1 VSRLEFPLKG
11 LLRDPT
17 EEPALR
23 RIWERIDGRLPD
35 ARRRRRRVALGGLVF
50 AMASVVALVVAL
62 RRDAGPLRFGD
73 GRALL
78 AVDAPAAGAR
88 LALSDGSSIEL
99 GGGARL
105 EPLESSGTTFLAVL
119 QRGSASFDVRPGG
132 PRRWQ
137 VECGLATVEVV
148 GTRFSCERA
157 PGRLRVSVQR
167 GAIVVRGE
175 RVADRARRMA
185 AGESLDVVETPLV
198 AAPSL
203 AAPRPEVAVGAEKAA
218 TAPVYEE
225 PAAATA
231 PVYEE
236 PAAATAPVYEEPA
249 AATASVYEEPA
260 AASTPRASWRTL
272 AQAGHPV
279 EAFAVL
285 GAPGVRREARRLG
298 VADLLALADVA
309 RLSGHP
315 ADAVVPLE
323 RILSGFARDP
333 QAPLAAFA
341 LGRLELDAL
350 DRPRPAAQAL
360 ERALIL
366 GVPRS
371 LREDVRARLVEAYGR
386 AGNRAAARVA
396 AEGYLREFPSG
407 HQAAKMETIIAPN

>member
-35 ARRRRRRVALGGLVF
+35 ARRRRRRVALGGLVL

-73 GRALL
+73 GRALF

-99 GGGARL
+99 GGGARF

-137 VECGLATVEVV
+137 VECGLATIEVV
-148 GTRFSCERA
+148 GTRFACERS

-175 RVADRARRMA
+175 RVADRARRLA
-185 AGESLDVVETPLV
+185 AGESLDVVETPV

-203 AAPRPEVAVGAEKAA
+203 TPPRPEVAVGVEE
-218 TAPVYEE
+218 TAPA
-225 PAAATA
+225 PA
-231 PVYEE
+231 E
-236 PAAATAPVYEEPA
+236 
-249 AATASVYEEPA
+249 
-260 AASTPRASWRTL
+260 AASAARDPRASWRAL
-272 AQAGHPV
+272 AQAGRPV

-315 ADAVVPLE
+315 AEAIEPLE
-323 RILSGFARDP
+323 RILAGFARDP

-350 DRPRPAAQAL
+350 DRPRPAAEAL
-360 ERALIL
+360 ERALML

-386 AGNRAAARVA
+386 AGDRAATRVA
-396 AEGYLREFPSG
+396 AERYLREFPSG
-407 HQAAKMETIIAPN
+407 HQAAEMETIIAPN

>member
-11 LLRDPT
+11 SLRDPT

-35 ARRRRRRVALGGLVF
+35 ARRQRRRVAMGGLVL
-50 AMASVVALVVAL
+50 AVAAVVTLVVSW

-73 GRALL
+73 GRPLF
-78 AVDAPAAGAR
+78 AVDAPTAGAR

-99 GGGARL
+99 GGGARF

-137 VECGLATVEVV
+137 VECGLATIEVV

-167 GAIVVRGE
+167 GAIIVRGE
-175 RVADRARRMA
+175 RVADRARRLA
-185 AGESLDVVETPLV
+185 AGESLDVVEVPAVV
-198 AAPSL
+198 AAPL
-203 AAPRPEVAVGAEKAA
+203 VRAEPEVTTDADGTVP
-218 TAPVYEE
+218 APANPAPANKDE
-225 PAAATA
+225 PS
-231 PVYEE
+231 PV
-236 PAAATAPVYEEPA
+236 PQ
-249 AATASVYEEPA
+249 
-260 AASTPRASWRTL
+260 PRASWREL
-272 AQAGHPV
+272 AHAGRPV
-279 EAFAVL
+279 EAFAAL

-315 ADAVVPLE
+315 ADAVAPLE
-323 RILSGFARDP
+323 RILTGFAHDP

-350 DRPRPAAQAL
+350 DRPAPAVVAL
-360 ERALIL
+360 QRALSL
-366 GVPRS
+366 GVPS
-371 LREDVRARLVEAYGR
+371 TLRDDVRARLVEAYR
-386 AGNRAAARVA
+386 RTGNREAARGA
-396 AEGYLREFPSG
+396 AEAYVREFPSG
-407 HQAAKMETIIAPN
+407 RHRAEMETAMEPN